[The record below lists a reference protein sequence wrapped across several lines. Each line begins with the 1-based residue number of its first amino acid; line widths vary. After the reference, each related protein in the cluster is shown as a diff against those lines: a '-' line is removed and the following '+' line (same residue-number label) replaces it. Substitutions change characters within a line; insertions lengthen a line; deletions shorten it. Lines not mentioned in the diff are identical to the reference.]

1 MITGG
6 KGMDATYTFKAGAVE
21 VSAMGQTKT
30 GTWDGTALVMD
41 GEAGVKQ

>member
-1 MITGG
+1 
-6 KGMDATYTFKAGAVE
+6 VE